1 MAYTVRKLLESEQF
15 PKMKLLC
22 GEKGLDL
29 EVKGIR
35 IIEIEDMERYL
46 TGGEILITSF
56 QVYLSCSDREV
67 EQHFEDLVKSD
78 ISGFI
83 VKKRKEYDP
92 TGRRLSLLE
101 KHCKK
106 YEIPLVEIPG
116 DFDYWGIIRHVMIQV
131 FDKDT
136 ARLKYFKITHDS
148 FNSFILKNN
157 GSSNTASDI
166 IKFLSIMIENP
177 VVLYYGNLN
186 CMVSTNSDNSKL
198 ILSDEIQPYK
208 PNIITKFQYMKQM
221 KGSCV
226 QYVVKFAILSEVEVY
241 ITITEENR
249 ELTELDY
256 MAIEN
261 AIINLQYGFLS
272 EFAQDEV
279 KKKYQRDI
287 VHNILNGLLSSKEMT
302 EAAAQLGMKESDT
315 YRVVDFHTI
324 KKNVQRKYTKEQLQE
339 VGVIVGELMYLLPD
353 ALIYRNMDQIVM
365 IQQVD
370 SNQTELEYQ
379 KEMEEVED
387 VIQRSILYRKKD
399 TDFQIGIGKSVEG
412 YQRLKESYHEA
423 SRAIKYIDI
432 IRLVTGDKNKSV
444 VHYSNLGFFQIFG
457 EIDDVT
463 ELERYI
469 PETLKKSNISVS
481 LIKAN
486 RTKITDSNVYGIS
499 YGYDVYA
506 GGAGNDND
514 GDAKD
519 GRSGGFVGF
528 NDEGL
533 LKNNN
538 MYYCDVVRGTKDL
551 VGPFSGK
558 SELDTVY
565 AFNSQEKVEGE
576 NNNYRIYRKL
586 DQSLDQ
592 IEKNNSILN
601 SSHEKDDASG
611 WDIYTIGHM
620 NPVKTFET
628 LKNAVLVS
636 KGDSV
641 KADLNA
647 YESSAKAVLMSD
659 TKTTLNTGES
669 DTPEPSESQD
679 PCDENIKL
687 TINKVWKDLNN
698 FDHSR
703 PNSITVTISRTWKDK
718 AGNEKTE
725 TVPRYESYKI
735 EGSSDKSKWQKVI
748 KELPAYTTDGDEI
761 YYYTYSITEA
771 KVDGYTTTIDKSQD
785 GFTFTITN
793 RHFPGLPDTGGYGSY
808 LIYLIAVLL
817 FLVYFVMRYKKCKE
831 NKKAEKL

>member
-56 QVYLSCSDREV
+56 QVYLSCNDQEV

-106 YEIPLVEIPG
+106 YEIPLVEISE
-116 DFDYWGIIRHVMIQV
+116 DSYYWGIIRYVIMQV
-131 FDKDT
+131 FDKAT
-136 ARLKYFKITHDS
+136 ARLKYFKITHDN
-148 FNSFILKNN
+148 FNTFILRNN
-157 GSSNTASDI
+157 GSSNTASGI

-226 QYVVKFAILSEVEVY
+226 QYVVKFAILSEVEIY

-249 ELTELDY
+249 GLTELDY

-279 KKKYQRDI
+279 KKKYQRDLI
-287 VHNILNGLLSSKEMT
+287 HNILNGLLSSKEMT
-302 EAAAQLGMKESDT
+302 EAAAQLGMKESHT

-324 KKNVQRKYTKEQLQE
+324 KNNVQSKYTKEQLHE
-339 VGVIVGELMYLLPD
+339 VGVIEGELKHLLPD

-423 SRAIKYIDI
+423 SRAIKYIEI
-432 IRLVTGDKNKSV
+432 IRQVTGDKNKSV

-469 PETLKKSNISVS
+469 PETLKKLYLYDDEHKGE
-481 LIKAN
+481 LITTLQMYLRNNQSIKKTAGAMFVHY
-486 RTKITDSNVYGIS
+486 RTIS
-499 YGYDVYA
+499 YRLE
-506 GGAGNDND
+506 
-514 GDAKD
+514 KI
-519 GRSGGFVGF
+519 
-528 NDEGL
+528 
-533 LKNNN
+533 KQI
-538 MYYCDVVRGTKDL
+538 
-551 VGPFSGK
+551 
-558 SELDTVY
+558 SEIN
-565 AFNSQEKVEGE
+565 F
-576 NNNYRIYRKL
+576 
-586 DQSLDQ
+586 
-592 IEKNNSILN
+592 
-601 SSHEKDDASG
+601 DDANEVLAVSNG
-611 WDIYTIGHM
+611 LIIYKM
-620 NPVKTFET
+620 
-628 LKNAVLVS
+628 LK
-636 KGDSV
+636 
-641 KADLNA
+641 
-647 YESSAKAVLMSD
+647 E
-659 TKTTLNTGES
+659 
-669 DTPEPSESQD
+669 
-679 PCDENIKL
+679 
-687 TINKVWKDLNN
+687 
-698 FDHSR
+698 
-703 PNSITVTISRTWKDK
+703 
-718 AGNEKTE
+718 
-725 TVPRYESYKI
+725 I
-735 EGSSDKSKWQKVI
+735 E
-748 KELPAYTTDGDEI
+748 
-761 YYYTYSITEA
+761 
-771 KVDGYTTTIDKSQD
+771 
-785 GFTFTITN
+785 
-793 RHFPGLPDTGGYGSY
+793 
-808 LIYLIAVLL
+808 
-817 FLVYFVMRYKKCKE
+817 
-831 NKKAEKL
+831 

>member
-46 TGGEILITSF
+46 TGGEILMTSF

-106 YEIPLVEIPG
+106 YEIPLLEISE
-116 DFDYWGIIRHVMIQV
+116 DSYYWGIIRYVMIQV

-148 FNSFILKNN
+148 FNTFILKNN

-177 VVLYYGNLN
+177 VVLYYGDLN

-226 QYVVKFAILSEVEVY
+226 QYVVKFAILSEVEIY

-287 VHNILNGLLSSKEMT
+287 IHNILNGLLSSKEMT

-324 KKNVQRKYTKEQLQE
+324 KKNVQSKYTKEQLHE

-469 PETLKKSNISVS
+469 PETLKKLYLYDDEHKGE
-481 LIKAN
+481 LITTLQMYLRNNQSIKKTADAMFVHY
-486 RTKITDSNVYGIS
+486 RTIS
-499 YGYDVYA
+499 YRLE
-506 GGAGNDND
+506 
-514 GDAKD
+514 KIKQI
-519 GRSGGFVGF
+519 SG
-528 NDEGL
+528 
-533 LKNNN
+533 
-538 MYYCDVVRGTKDL
+538 
-551 VGPFSGK
+551 
-558 SELDTVY
+558 
-565 AFNSQEKVEGE
+565 
-576 NNNYRIYRKL
+576 I
-586 DQSLDQ
+586 
-592 IEKNNSILN
+592 
-601 SSHEKDDASG
+601 
-611 WDIYTIGHM
+611 
-620 NPVKTFET
+620 
-628 LKNAVLVS
+628 
-636 KGDSV
+636 
-641 KADLNA
+641 
-647 YESSAKAVLMSD
+647 
-659 TKTTLNTGES
+659 
-669 DTPEPSESQD
+669 
-679 PCDENIKL
+679 
-687 TINKVWKDLNN
+687 N
-698 FDHSR
+698 FD
-703 PNSITVTISRTWKDK
+703 N
-718 AGNEKTE
+718 ANE
-725 TVPRYESYKI
+725 VLAVSNGLIIYKMLKEI
-735 EGSSDKSKWQKVI
+735 E
-748 KELPAYTTDGDEI
+748 
-761 YYYTYSITEA
+761 
-771 KVDGYTTTIDKSQD
+771 
-785 GFTFTITN
+785 
-793 RHFPGLPDTGGYGSY
+793 
-808 LIYLIAVLL
+808 
-817 FLVYFVMRYKKCKE
+817 
-831 NKKAEKL
+831 

>member
-106 YEIPLVEIPG
+106 YEIPLVEISE
-116 DFDYWGIIRHVMIQV
+116 DSYYWGIIRYVIMQV

-136 ARLKYFKITHDS
+136 ARLKYFKITHDN
-148 FNSFILKNN
+148 FNTFILNNN
-157 GSSNTASDI
+157 GSCNTASDI
-166 IKFLSIMIENP
+166 IKFLSVMIENP

-226 QYVVKFAILSEVEVY
+226 QYVVKFAILNEMEIY

-272 EFAQDEV
+272 ESAQDEV

-287 VHNILNGLLSSKEMT
+287 IHNILNGLLSSKEMT

-324 KKNVQRKYTKEQLQE
+324 TKNVQRKYTKEQLHE
-339 VGVIVGELMYLLPD
+339 VGVIEGELMHLLPD

-379 KEMEEVED
+379 KEMEEIEE

-412 YQRLKESYHEA
+412 YQRLKESYYEA
-423 SRAIKYIDI
+423 SQAIKYIEI

-457 EIDDVT
+457 KVDDMT
-463 ELERYI
+463 ELERCI
-469 PETLKKSNISVS
+469 PETLKKLYLYEDEHKGE
-481 LIKAN
+481 LITTLQMYLRNNQSIKKTAGAMFVHY
-486 RTKITDSNVYGIS
+486 RTIS
-499 YGYDVYA
+499 YRLE
-506 GGAGNDND
+506 
-514 GDAKD
+514 KIKQI
-519 GRSGGFVGF
+519 SGINF
-528 NDEGL
+528 
-533 LKNNN
+533 
-538 MYYCDVVRGTKDL
+538 
-551 VGPFSGK
+551 
-558 SELDTVY
+558 
-565 AFNSQEKVEGE
+565 
-576 NNNYRIYRKL
+576 
-586 DQSLDQ
+586 
-592 IEKNNSILN
+592 
-601 SSHEKDDASG
+601 DDANEVLAVSNG
-611 WDIYTIGHM
+611 LIIYKM
-620 NPVKTFET
+620 
-628 LKNAVLVS
+628 LK
-636 KGDSV
+636 
-641 KADLNA
+641 
-647 YESSAKAVLMSD
+647 E
-659 TKTTLNTGES
+659 
-669 DTPEPSESQD
+669 
-679 PCDENIKL
+679 
-687 TINKVWKDLNN
+687 
-698 FDHSR
+698 
-703 PNSITVTISRTWKDK
+703 
-718 AGNEKTE
+718 
-725 TVPRYESYKI
+725 I
-735 EGSSDKSKWQKVI
+735 E
-748 KELPAYTTDGDEI
+748 
-761 YYYTYSITEA
+761 
-771 KVDGYTTTIDKSQD
+771 
-785 GFTFTITN
+785 
-793 RHFPGLPDTGGYGSY
+793 
-808 LIYLIAVLL
+808 
-817 FLVYFVMRYKKCKE
+817 
-831 NKKAEKL
+831 

>member
-56 QVYLSCSDREV
+56 QVYLSCNDQEV
-67 EQHFEDLVKSD
+67 EQHFEDLVKSE

-106 YEIPLVEIPG
+106 YEIPLVEISE
-116 DFDYWGIIRHVMIQV
+116 DSYYWGIIRYVIMQV
-131 FDKDT
+131 FDKIT
-136 ARLKYFKITHDS
+136 ARLKYFKITHDN
-148 FNSFILKNN
+148 FNTFILRNN
-157 GSSNTASDI
+157 GSSDTASDI

-226 QYVVKFAILSEVEVY
+226 QYVVKFAILNEVEIY

-279 KKKYQRDI
+279 KKKYQRDLI
-287 VHNILNGLLSSKEMT
+287 HNILNGLLSSKEMT

-324 KKNVQRKYTKEQLQE
+324 KNNVQSKYTKEQLHE
-339 VGVIVGELMYLLPD
+339 VGVIEGELKHLLPD

-423 SRAIKYIDI
+423 SRAIKYIEI
-432 IRLVTGDKNKSV
+432 IRQVTGDKNKSV

-469 PETLKKSNISVS
+469 PETLKKLYLYDDEHKGE
-481 LIKAN
+481 LITTLQMYLRNNQSIKKTAGAMFVHY
-486 RTKITDSNVYGIS
+486 RTIS
-499 YGYDVYA
+499 YRLE
-506 GGAGNDND
+506 
-514 GDAKD
+514 KIKQI
-519 GRSGGFVGF
+519 SG
-528 NDEGL
+528 
-533 LKNNN
+533 
-538 MYYCDVVRGTKDL
+538 
-551 VGPFSGK
+551 
-558 SELDTVY
+558 
-565 AFNSQEKVEGE
+565 
-576 NNNYRIYRKL
+576 I
-586 DQSLDQ
+586 
-592 IEKNNSILN
+592 
-601 SSHEKDDASG
+601 
-611 WDIYTIGHM
+611 
-620 NPVKTFET
+620 
-628 LKNAVLVS
+628 
-636 KGDSV
+636 
-641 KADLNA
+641 
-647 YESSAKAVLMSD
+647 
-659 TKTTLNTGES
+659 
-669 DTPEPSESQD
+669 
-679 PCDENIKL
+679 
-687 TINKVWKDLNN
+687 N
-698 FDHSR
+698 FD
-703 PNSITVTISRTWKDK
+703 N
-718 AGNEKTE
+718 ANE
-725 TVPRYESYKI
+725 VLAVSNGLIIYKMLKEI
-735 EGSSDKSKWQKVI
+735 E
-748 KELPAYTTDGDEI
+748 
-761 YYYTYSITEA
+761 
-771 KVDGYTTTIDKSQD
+771 
-785 GFTFTITN
+785 
-793 RHFPGLPDTGGYGSY
+793 
-808 LIYLIAVLL
+808 
-817 FLVYFVMRYKKCKE
+817 
-831 NKKAEKL
+831 

>member
-35 IIEIEDMERYL
+35 IIEIEDIERYL

-56 QVYLSCSDREV
+56 QVYLSCNDREV

-116 DFDYWGIIRHVMIQV
+116 DLYYWGIIRHVMMQV

-136 ARLKYFKITHDS
+136 ARLKYFKITHDN
-148 FNSFILKNN
+148 FNTFILNNN
-157 GSSNTASDI
+157 GSCNTASNI
-166 IKFLSIMIENP
+166 IKFLSVMIENP

-198 ILSDEIQPYK
+198 ILSNEIQPYK

-226 QYVVKFAILSEVEVY
+226 QYVVKFAILNEMEIY

-324 KKNVQRKYTKEQLQE
+324 KKNVQRKYTKEQLHE

-370 SNQTELEYQ
+370 SDQTELEYQ
-379 KEMEEVED
+379 KEMEEIEE
-387 VIQRSILYRKKD
+387 VIQQSILYRKKD

-423 SRAIKYIDI
+423 SQAIKYIEI
-432 IRLVTGDKNKSV
+432 IRQVTGDKSKSV

-457 EIDDVT
+457 KVDDMT
-463 ELERYI
+463 ELERCI
-469 PETLKKSNISVS
+469 PETLKKLYLYDDEHNGE
-481 LIKAN
+481 LITTLQMYLRNNQSIKKTAGAMFVHY
-486 RTKITDSNVYGIS
+486 RTIS
-499 YGYDVYA
+499 YRLE
-506 GGAGNDND
+506 
-514 GDAKD
+514 KIKQI
-519 GRSGGFVGF
+519 SGINF
-528 NDEGL
+528 
-533 LKNNN
+533 
-538 MYYCDVVRGTKDL
+538 
-551 VGPFSGK
+551 
-558 SELDTVY
+558 
-565 AFNSQEKVEGE
+565 
-576 NNNYRIYRKL
+576 
-586 DQSLDQ
+586 
-592 IEKNNSILN
+592 
-601 SSHEKDDASG
+601 DDANEVLAVSNG
-611 WDIYTIGHM
+611 LIIYKM
-620 NPVKTFET
+620 
-628 LKNAVLVS
+628 LK
-636 KGDSV
+636 
-641 KADLNA
+641 
-647 YESSAKAVLMSD
+647 E
-659 TKTTLNTGES
+659 
-669 DTPEPSESQD
+669 
-679 PCDENIKL
+679 
-687 TINKVWKDLNN
+687 
-698 FDHSR
+698 
-703 PNSITVTISRTWKDK
+703 
-718 AGNEKTE
+718 
-725 TVPRYESYKI
+725 I
-735 EGSSDKSKWQKVI
+735 E
-748 KELPAYTTDGDEI
+748 
-761 YYYTYSITEA
+761 
-771 KVDGYTTTIDKSQD
+771 
-785 GFTFTITN
+785 
-793 RHFPGLPDTGGYGSY
+793 
-808 LIYLIAVLL
+808 
-817 FLVYFVMRYKKCKE
+817 
-831 NKKAEKL
+831 

>member
-106 YEIPLVEIPG
+106 YEIPLVEISE
-116 DFDYWGIIRHVMIQV
+116 DSYYWGIIRYVMIQV

-148 FNSFILKNN
+148 FNTFILKNN

-177 VVLYYGNLN
+177 VVLYYGDLN

-226 QYVVKFAILSEVEVY
+226 QYVVKFAILSEVEIY

-272 EFAQDEV
+272 EFAQNEV
-279 KKKYQRDI
+279 KKTYQRDLI
-287 VHNILNGLLSSKEMT
+287 HNILNGLLSSKEMT

-324 KKNVQRKYTKEQLQE
+324 TKNVQRKYTKEQLHE
-339 VGVIVGELMYLLPD
+339 VGVIEGELMHLLPD

-370 SNQTELEYQ
+370 SDQTELEYQ
-379 KEMEEVED
+379 KEMEEIEE

-412 YQRLKESYHEA
+412 YQRLKESYQEA

-444 VHYSNLGFFQIFG
+444 VHYSSLGFFQIFG

-469 PETLKKSNISVS
+469 PETLKKLYLYDDEHKGE
-481 LIKAN
+481 LITILQMYLRNNQSIKKTADAMFVHY
-486 RTKITDSNVYGIS
+486 RTIS
-499 YGYDVYA
+499 YRLE
-506 GGAGNDND
+506 
-514 GDAKD
+514 KIKQI
-519 GRSGGFVGF
+519 SG
-528 NDEGL
+528 
-533 LKNNN
+533 
-538 MYYCDVVRGTKDL
+538 
-551 VGPFSGK
+551 
-558 SELDTVY
+558 
-565 AFNSQEKVEGE
+565 
-576 NNNYRIYRKL
+576 I
-586 DQSLDQ
+586 
-592 IEKNNSILN
+592 
-601 SSHEKDDASG
+601 
-611 WDIYTIGHM
+611 
-620 NPVKTFET
+620 
-628 LKNAVLVS
+628 
-636 KGDSV
+636 
-641 KADLNA
+641 
-647 YESSAKAVLMSD
+647 
-659 TKTTLNTGES
+659 
-669 DTPEPSESQD
+669 
-679 PCDENIKL
+679 
-687 TINKVWKDLNN
+687 N
-698 FDHSR
+698 FD
-703 PNSITVTISRTWKDK
+703 N
-718 AGNEKTE
+718 ANE
-725 TVPRYESYKI
+725 VLAVSNGLIIYKMLKEI
-735 EGSSDKSKWQKVI
+735 E
-748 KELPAYTTDGDEI
+748 
-761 YYYTYSITEA
+761 
-771 KVDGYTTTIDKSQD
+771 
-785 GFTFTITN
+785 
-793 RHFPGLPDTGGYGSY
+793 
-808 LIYLIAVLL
+808 
-817 FLVYFVMRYKKCKE
+817 
-831 NKKAEKL
+831 

>member
-56 QVYLSCSDREV
+56 QVYLSCNDREV

-106 YEIPLVEIPG
+106 YEIPLVEISE
-116 DFDYWGIIRHVMIQV
+116 DSYYWGIIRYVIMQV
-131 FDKDT
+131 FDKAT
-136 ARLKYFKITHDS
+136 ARLKYFKITHDN
-148 FNSFILKNN
+148 FNTFILNNN
-157 GSSNTASDI
+157 GSCNTASNI
-166 IKFLSIMIENP
+166 IKFLSVMIENP

-226 QYVVKFAILSEVEVY
+226 QYVVKFAILSEVEIY

-249 ELTELDY
+249 GLTELDY

-287 VHNILNGLLSSKEMT
+287 IHNILNGLLSSKEMT

-324 KKNVQRKYTKEQLQE
+324 TKNVQRKYTKEQLHE
-339 VGVIVGELMYLLPD
+339 VGVIEGELMHLLPD

-379 KEMEEVED
+379 KEMEEIEE

-412 YQRLKESYHEA
+412 YQRLKESYYEA
-423 SRAIKYIDI
+423 SQAIKYIEI

-457 EIDDVT
+457 KVDDMT
-463 ELERYI
+463 ELERCI
-469 PETLKKSNISVS
+469 PETLKKLYLYEDEHKGE
-481 LIKAN
+481 LITTLQMYLRNNQSIKKTAGAMFVHY
-486 RTKITDSNVYGIS
+486 RTIS
-499 YGYDVYA
+499 YRLE
-506 GGAGNDND
+506 
-514 GDAKD
+514 KIKQI
-519 GRSGGFVGF
+519 SG
-528 NDEGL
+528 
-533 LKNNN
+533 
-538 MYYCDVVRGTKDL
+538 
-551 VGPFSGK
+551 
-558 SELDTVY
+558 
-565 AFNSQEKVEGE
+565 
-576 NNNYRIYRKL
+576 I
-586 DQSLDQ
+586 
-592 IEKNNSILN
+592 
-601 SSHEKDDASG
+601 
-611 WDIYTIGHM
+611 
-620 NPVKTFET
+620 
-628 LKNAVLVS
+628 
-636 KGDSV
+636 
-641 KADLNA
+641 
-647 YESSAKAVLMSD
+647 
-659 TKTTLNTGES
+659 
-669 DTPEPSESQD
+669 
-679 PCDENIKL
+679 
-687 TINKVWKDLNN
+687 N
-698 FDHSR
+698 FD
-703 PNSITVTISRTWKDK
+703 N
-718 AGNEKTE
+718 ANE
-725 TVPRYESYKI
+725 VLAVSNGLIIYKMLKEI
-735 EGSSDKSKWQKVI
+735 E
-748 KELPAYTTDGDEI
+748 
-761 YYYTYSITEA
+761 
-771 KVDGYTTTIDKSQD
+771 
-785 GFTFTITN
+785 
-793 RHFPGLPDTGGYGSY
+793 
-808 LIYLIAVLL
+808 
-817 FLVYFVMRYKKCKE
+817 
-831 NKKAEKL
+831 

>member
-1 MAYTVRKLLESEQF
+1 MGYTVRKLLESEQF

-106 YEIPLVEIPG
+106 YEIPLVEISE
-116 DFDYWGIIRHVMIQV
+116 DSYYWGIIRYVIMQV

-136 ARLKYFKITHDS
+136 ARLKYFKITHDN
-148 FNSFILKNN
+148 FNTFILNNN
-157 GSSNTASDI
+157 GSCNTASDI
-166 IKFLSIMIENP
+166 IKFLSVMIENP

-226 QYVVKFAILSEVEVY
+226 QYVVKFAILNEMEIY

-287 VHNILNGLLSSKEMT
+287 IHNILNGLLSSKEMT

-324 KKNVQRKYTKEQLQE
+324 KKNVQRKYTKEQLHE

-379 KEMEEVED
+379 KEMEEIEE

-469 PETLKKSNISVS
+469 PETLKKLYLYDDEHKGE
-481 LIKAN
+481 LITTLQMYLRNKQSIRKTADEMFVHY
-486 RTKITDSNVYGIS
+486 RTIS
-499 YGYDVYA
+499 YRLE
-506 GGAGNDND
+506 
-514 GDAKD
+514 KIKQI
-519 GRSGGFVGF
+519 SG
-528 NDEGL
+528 
-533 LKNNN
+533 
-538 MYYCDVVRGTKDL
+538 
-551 VGPFSGK
+551 
-558 SELDTVY
+558 
-565 AFNSQEKVEGE
+565 
-576 NNNYRIYRKL
+576 I
-586 DQSLDQ
+586 
-592 IEKNNSILN
+592 
-601 SSHEKDDASG
+601 
-611 WDIYTIGHM
+611 
-620 NPVKTFET
+620 
-628 LKNAVLVS
+628 
-636 KGDSV
+636 
-641 KADLNA
+641 
-647 YESSAKAVLMSD
+647 
-659 TKTTLNTGES
+659 
-669 DTPEPSESQD
+669 
-679 PCDENIKL
+679 
-687 TINKVWKDLNN
+687 N
-698 FDHSR
+698 FD
-703 PNSITVTISRTWKDK
+703 N
-718 AGNEKTE
+718 ANE
-725 TVPRYESYKI
+725 VLAVSNGLIIYKMLKEI
-735 EGSSDKSKWQKVI
+735 E
-748 KELPAYTTDGDEI
+748 
-761 YYYTYSITEA
+761 
-771 KVDGYTTTIDKSQD
+771 
-785 GFTFTITN
+785 
-793 RHFPGLPDTGGYGSY
+793 
-808 LIYLIAVLL
+808 
-817 FLVYFVMRYKKCKE
+817 
-831 NKKAEKL
+831 

>member
-56 QVYLSCSDREV
+56 QVYLSCNDREV

-106 YEIPLVEIPG
+106 YEIPLVEISE
-116 DFDYWGIIRHVMIQV
+116 DFYYWGIIRHVMMQV

-136 ARLKYFKITHDS
+136 ARLKYFKITHDN
-148 FNSFILKNN
+148 FNTFILRNN

-186 CMVSTNSDNSKL
+186 YIVSTNSDNSKL

-226 QYVVKFAILSEVEVY
+226 QYVVKFAILSEVEIY

-279 KKKYQRDI
+279 KKKYQRDLI
-287 VHNILNGLLSSKEMT
+287 HNILNGLLSSKEMT

-324 KKNVQRKYTKEQLQE
+324 KNNVQSKYTKEQLHE
-339 VGVIVGELMYLLPD
+339 VGVIEGELKHLLPD

-412 YQRLKESYHEA
+412 YQRLKESYYEA
-423 SRAIKYIDI
+423 SQAIKYIEI
-432 IRLVTGDKNKSV
+432 IRHVTGDKNKSV

-469 PETLKKSNISVS
+469 PETLKKLYLYDDEHKGE
-481 LIKAN
+481 LITTLQMYLRNNQSIKKTAGAMFAHY
-486 RTKITDSNVYGIS
+486 RTIS
-499 YGYDVYA
+499 YRLE
-506 GGAGNDND
+506 
-514 GDAKD
+514 KI
-519 GRSGGFVGF
+519 
-528 NDEGL
+528 
-533 LKNNN
+533 KQI
-538 MYYCDVVRGTKDL
+538 
-551 VGPFSGK
+551 
-558 SELDTVY
+558 SEIN
-565 AFNSQEKVEGE
+565 F
-576 NNNYRIYRKL
+576 
-586 DQSLDQ
+586 
-592 IEKNNSILN
+592 
-601 SSHEKDDASG
+601 DDANEVLAVSNG
-611 WDIYTIGHM
+611 LIIYKM
-620 NPVKTFET
+620 
-628 LKNAVLVS
+628 LK
-636 KGDSV
+636 
-641 KADLNA
+641 
-647 YESSAKAVLMSD
+647 E
-659 TKTTLNTGES
+659 
-669 DTPEPSESQD
+669 
-679 PCDENIKL
+679 
-687 TINKVWKDLNN
+687 
-698 FDHSR
+698 
-703 PNSITVTISRTWKDK
+703 
-718 AGNEKTE
+718 
-725 TVPRYESYKI
+725 I
-735 EGSSDKSKWQKVI
+735 E
-748 KELPAYTTDGDEI
+748 
-761 YYYTYSITEA
+761 
-771 KVDGYTTTIDKSQD
+771 
-785 GFTFTITN
+785 
-793 RHFPGLPDTGGYGSY
+793 
-808 LIYLIAVLL
+808 
-817 FLVYFVMRYKKCKE
+817 
-831 NKKAEKL
+831 

>member
-56 QVYLSCSDREV
+56 QVYLSCNDREV

-106 YEIPLVEIPG
+106 YEIPLVEISE
-116 DFDYWGIIRHVMIQV
+116 DLYYWGIIRYVIMQV
-131 FDKDT
+131 FDKAT
-136 ARLKYFKITHDS
+136 ARLKYFKITHDN
-148 FNSFILKNN
+148 FNAFILNNN
-157 GSSNTASDI
+157 GSCNTASNI
-166 IKFLSIMIENP
+166 IKFLSVMIENP

-226 QYVVKFAILSEVEVY
+226 QYVVKFAILNEMEIY

-302 EAAAQLGMKESDT
+302 EAASQLGMKESDT

-469 PETLKKSNISVS
+469 PETLKKLYLYDDEHKGE
-481 LIKAN
+481 LITTLQMYLRNKQSIRKTADAMFVHY
-486 RTKITDSNVYGIS
+486 RTIS
-499 YGYDVYA
+499 YRLE
-506 GGAGNDND
+506 
-514 GDAKD
+514 KIKQI
-519 GRSGGFVGF
+519 SG
-528 NDEGL
+528 
-533 LKNNN
+533 
-538 MYYCDVVRGTKDL
+538 
-551 VGPFSGK
+551 
-558 SELDTVY
+558 
-565 AFNSQEKVEGE
+565 
-576 NNNYRIYRKL
+576 I
-586 DQSLDQ
+586 
-592 IEKNNSILN
+592 
-601 SSHEKDDASG
+601 
-611 WDIYTIGHM
+611 
-620 NPVKTFET
+620 
-628 LKNAVLVS
+628 
-636 KGDSV
+636 
-641 KADLNA
+641 
-647 YESSAKAVLMSD
+647 
-659 TKTTLNTGES
+659 
-669 DTPEPSESQD
+669 
-679 PCDENIKL
+679 
-687 TINKVWKDLNN
+687 N
-698 FDHSR
+698 FD
-703 PNSITVTISRTWKDK
+703 N
-718 AGNEKTE
+718 ANE
-725 TVPRYESYKI
+725 VLAVSNGLIIYKMLKEI
-735 EGSSDKSKWQKVI
+735 E
-748 KELPAYTTDGDEI
+748 
-761 YYYTYSITEA
+761 
-771 KVDGYTTTIDKSQD
+771 
-785 GFTFTITN
+785 
-793 RHFPGLPDTGGYGSY
+793 
-808 LIYLIAVLL
+808 
-817 FLVYFVMRYKKCKE
+817 
-831 NKKAEKL
+831 

>member
-56 QVYLSCSDREV
+56 QVYLSCNDREV

-106 YEIPLVEIPG
+106 YEIPLVEISE
-116 DFDYWGIIRHVMIQV
+116 DSYYWGIIRYVIMQV
-131 FDKDT
+131 FDKAT
-136 ARLKYFKITHDS
+136 ARLKYFKITHDN
-148 FNSFILKNN
+148 FNTFILNNN
-157 GSSNTASDI
+157 GSCNTASNI
-166 IKFLSIMIENP
+166 IKFLSVMIENP

-226 QYVVKFAILSEVEVY
+226 QYVVKFAILSEVEIY

-249 ELTELDY
+249 GLTELDY

-279 KKKYQRDI
+279 KKKYQRDLI
-287 VHNILNGLLSSKEMT
+287 HNILNGLLSSKEMT

-324 KKNVQRKYTKEQLQE
+324 TKNVQRKYTKEQLHE
-339 VGVIVGELMYLLPD
+339 VGVIEGELKHLLPD

-379 KEMEEVED
+379 KEMEEIEE

-412 YQRLKESYHEA
+412 YQRLKESYYEA
-423 SRAIKYIDI
+423 SQAIKYIEI

-457 EIDDVT
+457 KVDDMT
-463 ELERYI
+463 ELERCI
-469 PETLKKSNISVS
+469 PETLKKLYLYDDEHKGE
-481 LIKAN
+481 LITTLQMYLRNNQSIKKTAGAMFVHY
-486 RTKITDSNVYGIS
+486 RTIS
-499 YGYDVYA
+499 YRLE
-506 GGAGNDND
+506 
-514 GDAKD
+514 KIKQI
-519 GRSGGFVGF
+519 SG
-528 NDEGL
+528 
-533 LKNNN
+533 
-538 MYYCDVVRGTKDL
+538 
-551 VGPFSGK
+551 
-558 SELDTVY
+558 
-565 AFNSQEKVEGE
+565 
-576 NNNYRIYRKL
+576 I
-586 DQSLDQ
+586 
-592 IEKNNSILN
+592 
-601 SSHEKDDASG
+601 
-611 WDIYTIGHM
+611 
-620 NPVKTFET
+620 
-628 LKNAVLVS
+628 
-636 KGDSV
+636 
-641 KADLNA
+641 
-647 YESSAKAVLMSD
+647 
-659 TKTTLNTGES
+659 
-669 DTPEPSESQD
+669 
-679 PCDENIKL
+679 
-687 TINKVWKDLNN
+687 N
-698 FDHSR
+698 FD
-703 PNSITVTISRTWKDK
+703 N
-718 AGNEKTE
+718 ANE
-725 TVPRYESYKI
+725 VLAVSNGLIIYKMLKEI
-735 EGSSDKSKWQKVI
+735 E
-748 KELPAYTTDGDEI
+748 
-761 YYYTYSITEA
+761 
-771 KVDGYTTTIDKSQD
+771 
-785 GFTFTITN
+785 
-793 RHFPGLPDTGGYGSY
+793 
-808 LIYLIAVLL
+808 
-817 FLVYFVMRYKKCKE
+817 
-831 NKKAEKL
+831 

>member
-116 DFDYWGIIRHVMIQV
+116 DFYYWGIIRYVMIQV

-148 FNSFILKNN
+148 FNTFILKNN

-226 QYVVKFAILSEVEVY
+226 QYVVKFAILSEVDIY

-272 EFAQDEV
+272 EFAQNEV
-279 KKKYQRDI
+279 KKTYQRDI
-287 VHNILNGLLSSKEMT
+287 IHNILNGLLSSKEMT

-324 KKNVQRKYTKEQLQE
+324 TKNVQRKYTKEQLHE
-339 VGVIVGELMYLLPD
+339 VGVIEGELMHLLPD

-370 SNQTELEYQ
+370 SDQTELEYQ
-379 KEMEEVED
+379 KEMEEIEE

-412 YQRLKESYHEA
+412 YQRLKESYYEA
-423 SRAIKYIDI
+423 SQAIKYIEI
-432 IRLVTGDKNKSV
+432 IRQVTGDKNKSV
-444 VHYSNLGFFQIFG
+444 VHYSNLGFFQIFSKV
-457 EIDDVT
+457 DDMT
-463 ELERYI
+463 ELERCI
-469 PETLKKSNISVS
+469 PETLKKLYLYDDEHKGE
-481 LIKAN
+481 LITTLQMYLRNNQSIKKTAGAMFVHY
-486 RTKITDSNVYGIS
+486 RTIS
-499 YGYDVYA
+499 YRLE
-506 GGAGNDND
+506 
-514 GDAKD
+514 KIKQI
-519 GRSGGFVGF
+519 SG
-528 NDEGL
+528 
-533 LKNNN
+533 
-538 MYYCDVVRGTKDL
+538 
-551 VGPFSGK
+551 
-558 SELDTVY
+558 
-565 AFNSQEKVEGE
+565 
-576 NNNYRIYRKL
+576 I
-586 DQSLDQ
+586 
-592 IEKNNSILN
+592 
-601 SSHEKDDASG
+601 
-611 WDIYTIGHM
+611 
-620 NPVKTFET
+620 
-628 LKNAVLVS
+628 
-636 KGDSV
+636 
-641 KADLNA
+641 
-647 YESSAKAVLMSD
+647 
-659 TKTTLNTGES
+659 
-669 DTPEPSESQD
+669 
-679 PCDENIKL
+679 
-687 TINKVWKDLNN
+687 N
-698 FDHSR
+698 FD
-703 PNSITVTISRTWKDK
+703 N
-718 AGNEKTE
+718 ANE
-725 TVPRYESYKI
+725 VLAVSNGLIIYKMLKEI
-735 EGSSDKSKWQKVI
+735 E
-748 KELPAYTTDGDEI
+748 
-761 YYYTYSITEA
+761 
-771 KVDGYTTTIDKSQD
+771 
-785 GFTFTITN
+785 
-793 RHFPGLPDTGGYGSY
+793 
-808 LIYLIAVLL
+808 
-817 FLVYFVMRYKKCKE
+817 
-831 NKKAEKL
+831 

>member
-106 YEIPLVEIPG
+106 YEIPLVEISE
-116 DFDYWGIIRHVMIQV
+116 DSYYWGIIRYVMIQV

-148 FNSFILKNN
+148 FNTFILKNN

-166 IKFLSIMIENP
+166 IRFLSIMIENP

-226 QYVVKFAILSEVEVY
+226 QYVVKFAILSEVEIY

-279 KKKYQRDI
+279 KKKYQRDLI
-287 VHNILNGLLSSKEMT
+287 HNILNGLLSSKEMT

-324 KKNVQRKYTKEQLQE
+324 KNNVQSKYTKEQLHE
-339 VGVIVGELMYLLPD
+339 VDVIEGELKHLLPD

-412 YQRLKESYHEA
+412 YQRLKESYQEA

-469 PETLKKSNISVS
+469 PETLKKLYLYDDEHKGE
-481 LIKAN
+481 LITTLQMYLRNNQSIKKTASAMFVHY
-486 RTKITDSNVYGIS
+486 RTIS
-499 YGYDVYA
+499 YRLE
-506 GGAGNDND
+506 
-514 GDAKD
+514 KIKQI
-519 GRSGGFVGF
+519 SG
-528 NDEGL
+528 
-533 LKNNN
+533 
-538 MYYCDVVRGTKDL
+538 
-551 VGPFSGK
+551 
-558 SELDTVY
+558 
-565 AFNSQEKVEGE
+565 
-576 NNNYRIYRKL
+576 I
-586 DQSLDQ
+586 
-592 IEKNNSILN
+592 
-601 SSHEKDDASG
+601 
-611 WDIYTIGHM
+611 
-620 NPVKTFET
+620 
-628 LKNAVLVS
+628 
-636 KGDSV
+636 
-641 KADLNA
+641 
-647 YESSAKAVLMSD
+647 
-659 TKTTLNTGES
+659 
-669 DTPEPSESQD
+669 
-679 PCDENIKL
+679 
-687 TINKVWKDLNN
+687 N
-698 FDHSR
+698 FD
-703 PNSITVTISRTWKDK
+703 N
-718 AGNEKTE
+718 ANE
-725 TVPRYESYKI
+725 VLAVSNGLIIYKMLKEI
-735 EGSSDKSKWQKVI
+735 E
-748 KELPAYTTDGDEI
+748 
-761 YYYTYSITEA
+761 
-771 KVDGYTTTIDKSQD
+771 
-785 GFTFTITN
+785 
-793 RHFPGLPDTGGYGSY
+793 
-808 LIYLIAVLL
+808 
-817 FLVYFVMRYKKCKE
+817 
-831 NKKAEKL
+831 

>member
-56 QVYLSCSDREV
+56 QVYLSCNDREV

-106 YEIPLVEIPG
+106 YEIPLVEISE
-116 DFDYWGIIRHVMIQV
+116 DLHYWGIIRYVIMQV
-131 FDKDT
+131 FDKAT
-136 ARLKYFKITHDS
+136 ARLKYFKITHDN
-148 FNSFILKNN
+148 FNAFILNNN
-157 GSSNTASDI
+157 GSCNTASNI
-166 IKFLSIMIENP
+166 IKFLSVMIENP

-226 QYVVKFAILSEVEVY
+226 QYVVKFAILSEVEIY

-324 KKNVQRKYTKEQLQE
+324 KKNVQRKYTKEQLHE

-412 YQRLKESYHEA
+412 YQRLKESYYEA
-423 SRAIKYIDI
+423 SQAIKYIEI
-432 IRLVTGDKNKSV
+432 IRQVTGDKNKSV
-444 VHYSNLGFFQIFG
+444 VQYSNLGFFQIFG
-457 EIDDVT
+457 KVDDMT
-463 ELERYI
+463 ELERCI
-469 PETLKKSNISVS
+469 PETLKKLYLYDDEHKGE
-481 LIKAN
+481 LITTLQMYLRNNQSIKKTADAMFVHY
-486 RTKITDSNVYGIS
+486 RTIS
-499 YGYDVYA
+499 YRLE
-506 GGAGNDND
+506 
-514 GDAKD
+514 KIKQI
-519 GRSGGFVGF
+519 SG
-528 NDEGL
+528 
-533 LKNNN
+533 
-538 MYYCDVVRGTKDL
+538 
-551 VGPFSGK
+551 
-558 SELDTVY
+558 
-565 AFNSQEKVEGE
+565 
-576 NNNYRIYRKL
+576 I
-586 DQSLDQ
+586 
-592 IEKNNSILN
+592 
-601 SSHEKDDASG
+601 
-611 WDIYTIGHM
+611 
-620 NPVKTFET
+620 
-628 LKNAVLVS
+628 
-636 KGDSV
+636 
-641 KADLNA
+641 
-647 YESSAKAVLMSD
+647 
-659 TKTTLNTGES
+659 
-669 DTPEPSESQD
+669 
-679 PCDENIKL
+679 
-687 TINKVWKDLNN
+687 N
-698 FDHSR
+698 FD
-703 PNSITVTISRTWKDK
+703 N
-718 AGNEKTE
+718 ANE
-725 TVPRYESYKI
+725 VLAVSNGLIIYKMLKEI
-735 EGSSDKSKWQKVI
+735 E
-748 KELPAYTTDGDEI
+748 
-761 YYYTYSITEA
+761 
-771 KVDGYTTTIDKSQD
+771 
-785 GFTFTITN
+785 
-793 RHFPGLPDTGGYGSY
+793 
-808 LIYLIAVLL
+808 
-817 FLVYFVMRYKKCKE
+817 
-831 NKKAEKL
+831 

>member
-106 YEIPLVEIPG
+106 YEIPLVEISE
-116 DFDYWGIIRHVMIQV
+116 DSYYWGIIRYVMIQV

-186 CMVSTNSDNSKL
+186 CMASTNSDNSEL

-226 QYVVKFAILSEVEVY
+226 QYVVKFAILSEVEIY

-287 VHNILNGLLSSKEMT
+287 IHNILNGLLSSKEMT

-324 KKNVQRKYTKEQLQE
+324 KKNVQRKYTKEQLHE
-339 VGVIVGELMYLLPD
+339 VGVIEGELMHLLPD

-469 PETLKKSNISVS
+469 PETLKKLYLYDDEHKGE
-481 LIKAN
+481 LITTLQMYLRNNQSIKKTADAMFVHY
-486 RTKITDSNVYGIS
+486 RTIS
-499 YGYDVYA
+499 YRLE
-506 GGAGNDND
+506 
-514 GDAKD
+514 KIKQI
-519 GRSGGFVGF
+519 SG
-528 NDEGL
+528 
-533 LKNNN
+533 
-538 MYYCDVVRGTKDL
+538 
-551 VGPFSGK
+551 
-558 SELDTVY
+558 
-565 AFNSQEKVEGE
+565 
-576 NNNYRIYRKL
+576 I
-586 DQSLDQ
+586 
-592 IEKNNSILN
+592 
-601 SSHEKDDASG
+601 
-611 WDIYTIGHM
+611 
-620 NPVKTFET
+620 
-628 LKNAVLVS
+628 
-636 KGDSV
+636 
-641 KADLNA
+641 
-647 YESSAKAVLMSD
+647 
-659 TKTTLNTGES
+659 
-669 DTPEPSESQD
+669 
-679 PCDENIKL
+679 
-687 TINKVWKDLNN
+687 N
-698 FDHSR
+698 FD
-703 PNSITVTISRTWKDK
+703 N
-718 AGNEKTE
+718 ANE
-725 TVPRYESYKI
+725 VLAVSNGLIIYKMLKEI
-735 EGSSDKSKWQKVI
+735 E
-748 KELPAYTTDGDEI
+748 
-761 YYYTYSITEA
+761 
-771 KVDGYTTTIDKSQD
+771 
-785 GFTFTITN
+785 
-793 RHFPGLPDTGGYGSY
+793 
-808 LIYLIAVLL
+808 
-817 FLVYFVMRYKKCKE
+817 
-831 NKKAEKL
+831 

>member
-1 MAYTVRKLLESEQF
+1 MGYTVRKLLESEQF

-106 YEIPLVEIPG
+106 YEIPLVEISE
-116 DFDYWGIIRHVMIQV
+116 DSYYWGIIRYVIMQV

-136 ARLKYFKITHDS
+136 ARLKYFKITHDN
-148 FNSFILKNN
+148 FNTFILNNN
-157 GSSNTASDI
+157 GSCNTASDI
-166 IKFLSIMIENP
+166 IKFLSVMIENP

-226 QYVVKFAILSEVEVY
+226 QYVVKFAILNEMEIY

-287 VHNILNGLLSSKEMT
+287 IHNILNGLLSSKEMT

-324 KKNVQRKYTKEQLQE
+324 KKNVQRKYTKEQLHE

-469 PETLKKSNISVS
+469 PETLKKLYLYDDEHKGE
-481 LIKAN
+481 LITTLQMYLRNKQSIRKTADEMFVHY
-486 RTKITDSNVYGIS
+486 RTIS
-499 YGYDVYA
+499 YRLE
-506 GGAGNDND
+506 
-514 GDAKD
+514 KIKQI
-519 GRSGGFVGF
+519 SG
-528 NDEGL
+528 
-533 LKNNN
+533 
-538 MYYCDVVRGTKDL
+538 
-551 VGPFSGK
+551 
-558 SELDTVY
+558 
-565 AFNSQEKVEGE
+565 
-576 NNNYRIYRKL
+576 I
-586 DQSLDQ
+586 
-592 IEKNNSILN
+592 
-601 SSHEKDDASG
+601 
-611 WDIYTIGHM
+611 
-620 NPVKTFET
+620 
-628 LKNAVLVS
+628 
-636 KGDSV
+636 
-641 KADLNA
+641 
-647 YESSAKAVLMSD
+647 
-659 TKTTLNTGES
+659 
-669 DTPEPSESQD
+669 
-679 PCDENIKL
+679 
-687 TINKVWKDLNN
+687 N
-698 FDHSR
+698 FD
-703 PNSITVTISRTWKDK
+703 N
-718 AGNEKTE
+718 ANE
-725 TVPRYESYKI
+725 VLAVSNGLIIYKMLKEI
-735 EGSSDKSKWQKVI
+735 E
-748 KELPAYTTDGDEI
+748 
-761 YYYTYSITEA
+761 
-771 KVDGYTTTIDKSQD
+771 
-785 GFTFTITN
+785 
-793 RHFPGLPDTGGYGSY
+793 
-808 LIYLIAVLL
+808 
-817 FLVYFVMRYKKCKE
+817 
-831 NKKAEKL
+831 

>member
-56 QVYLSCSDREV
+56 QVYLSCNEREV

-106 YEIPLVEIPG
+106 YEIPLVEISE
-116 DFDYWGIIRHVMIQV
+116 DLYYWGIIRYVIMQV
-131 FDKDT
+131 FDKAT
-136 ARLKYFKITHDS
+136 ARLKYFKITHDN
-148 FNSFILKNN
+148 FNTFILNNN
-157 GSSNTASDI
+157 GSCNTASNI
-166 IKFLSIMIENP
+166 IKFLSVMIENP

-186 CMVSTNSDNSKL
+186 CMASTNSDNSKL

-226 QYVVKFAILSEVEVY
+226 QYVVKFAILNEMEIY

-302 EAAAQLGMKESDT
+302 EAASQLGMKESDT

-469 PETLKKSNISVS
+469 PETLKKLYLYDDEHKGE
-481 LIKAN
+481 LITTLQMYLRNNQSIKKTADEMFVHY
-486 RTKITDSNVYGIS
+486 RTIS
-499 YGYDVYA
+499 YRLE
-506 GGAGNDND
+506 
-514 GDAKD
+514 KIKQI
-519 GRSGGFVGF
+519 SGINF
-528 NDEGL
+528 
-533 LKNNN
+533 
-538 MYYCDVVRGTKDL
+538 
-551 VGPFSGK
+551 
-558 SELDTVY
+558 
-565 AFNSQEKVEGE
+565 
-576 NNNYRIYRKL
+576 
-586 DQSLDQ
+586 
-592 IEKNNSILN
+592 
-601 SSHEKDDASG
+601 DDANEVLAVSNG
-611 WDIYTIGHM
+611 LIIYKM
-620 NPVKTFET
+620 
-628 LKNAVLVS
+628 LK
-636 KGDSV
+636 
-641 KADLNA
+641 
-647 YESSAKAVLMSD
+647 E
-659 TKTTLNTGES
+659 
-669 DTPEPSESQD
+669 
-679 PCDENIKL
+679 
-687 TINKVWKDLNN
+687 
-698 FDHSR
+698 
-703 PNSITVTISRTWKDK
+703 
-718 AGNEKTE
+718 
-725 TVPRYESYKI
+725 I
-735 EGSSDKSKWQKVI
+735 E
-748 KELPAYTTDGDEI
+748 
-761 YYYTYSITEA
+761 
-771 KVDGYTTTIDKSQD
+771 
-785 GFTFTITN
+785 
-793 RHFPGLPDTGGYGSY
+793 
-808 LIYLIAVLL
+808 
-817 FLVYFVMRYKKCKE
+817 
-831 NKKAEKL
+831 

>member
-46 TGGEILITSF
+46 TGGEILMTSF

-106 YEIPLVEIPG
+106 YEIPLVEISE
-116 DFDYWGIIRHVMIQV
+116 DSYYWGIIRYVIMQV

-148 FNSFILKNN
+148 FNAFILKNN

-226 QYVVKFAILSEVEVY
+226 QYVVKFAILNEMEIY

-272 EFAQDEV
+272 EFAQDEM

-302 EAAAQLGMKESDT
+302 EAASQLGMKESDT

-412 YQRLKESYHEA
+412 YQQLKESYHEA

-469 PETLKKSNISVS
+469 PETLKKLYLYDDEHKGE
-481 LIKAN
+481 LITTLQMYLRNNQSIKKTADEMFVHY
-486 RTKITDSNVYGIS
+486 RTIS
-499 YGYDVYA
+499 YRLE
-506 GGAGNDND
+506 
-514 GDAKD
+514 KIKQI
-519 GRSGGFVGF
+519 SGINF
-528 NDEGL
+528 
-533 LKNNN
+533 
-538 MYYCDVVRGTKDL
+538 
-551 VGPFSGK
+551 
-558 SELDTVY
+558 
-565 AFNSQEKVEGE
+565 
-576 NNNYRIYRKL
+576 
-586 DQSLDQ
+586 
-592 IEKNNSILN
+592 
-601 SSHEKDDASG
+601 DDANEVLAVSNG
-611 WDIYTIGHM
+611 LIIYKM
-620 NPVKTFET
+620 
-628 LKNAVLVS
+628 LK
-636 KGDSV
+636 
-641 KADLNA
+641 
-647 YESSAKAVLMSD
+647 E
-659 TKTTLNTGES
+659 
-669 DTPEPSESQD
+669 
-679 PCDENIKL
+679 
-687 TINKVWKDLNN
+687 
-698 FDHSR
+698 
-703 PNSITVTISRTWKDK
+703 
-718 AGNEKTE
+718 
-725 TVPRYESYKI
+725 I
-735 EGSSDKSKWQKVI
+735 E
-748 KELPAYTTDGDEI
+748 
-761 YYYTYSITEA
+761 
-771 KVDGYTTTIDKSQD
+771 
-785 GFTFTITN
+785 
-793 RHFPGLPDTGGYGSY
+793 
-808 LIYLIAVLL
+808 
-817 FLVYFVMRYKKCKE
+817 
-831 NKKAEKL
+831 

>member
-106 YEIPLVEIPG
+106 YEIPLVEISE
-116 DFDYWGIIRHVMIQV
+116 DSYYWGIIRYVIMQV

-136 ARLKYFKITHDS
+136 ARLKYFKITHDN
-148 FNSFILKNN
+148 FNTFILNNN
-157 GSSNTASDI
+157 GSCNTASDI

-226 QYVVKFAILSEVEVY
+226 QYVVKFAILNEMEIY

-324 KKNVQRKYTKEQLQE
+324 KKNVQRKYTKEQLHE
-339 VGVIVGELMYLLPD
+339 VGVIVSELMYLLPD

-370 SNQTELEYQ
+370 SDQTELEYQ
-379 KEMEEVED
+379 KEMEEIEE
-387 VIQRSILYRKKD
+387 VIQQSILYRKKD

-457 EIDDVT
+457 KVDDMT
-463 ELERYI
+463 ELERCI
-469 PETLKKSNISVS
+469 PETLKKLYLYDDEHKGE
-481 LIKAN
+481 LITTLQMYLRNNQSIKKTAGAMFVHY
-486 RTKITDSNVYGIS
+486 RTIS
-499 YGYDVYA
+499 YRLE
-506 GGAGNDND
+506 
-514 GDAKD
+514 KIKQI
-519 GRSGGFVGF
+519 SGINF
-528 NDEGL
+528 
-533 LKNNN
+533 
-538 MYYCDVVRGTKDL
+538 
-551 VGPFSGK
+551 
-558 SELDTVY
+558 
-565 AFNSQEKVEGE
+565 
-576 NNNYRIYRKL
+576 
-586 DQSLDQ
+586 
-592 IEKNNSILN
+592 
-601 SSHEKDDASG
+601 DDANEVLAVSNG
-611 WDIYTIGHM
+611 LIIYKM
-620 NPVKTFET
+620 
-628 LKNAVLVS
+628 LK
-636 KGDSV
+636 
-641 KADLNA
+641 
-647 YESSAKAVLMSD
+647 E
-659 TKTTLNTGES
+659 
-669 DTPEPSESQD
+669 
-679 PCDENIKL
+679 
-687 TINKVWKDLNN
+687 
-698 FDHSR
+698 
-703 PNSITVTISRTWKDK
+703 
-718 AGNEKTE
+718 
-725 TVPRYESYKI
+725 I
-735 EGSSDKSKWQKVI
+735 E
-748 KELPAYTTDGDEI
+748 
-761 YYYTYSITEA
+761 
-771 KVDGYTTTIDKSQD
+771 
-785 GFTFTITN
+785 
-793 RHFPGLPDTGGYGSY
+793 
-808 LIYLIAVLL
+808 
-817 FLVYFVMRYKKCKE
+817 
-831 NKKAEKL
+831 

>member
-56 QVYLSCSDREV
+56 QVYLSCNDREV

-116 DFDYWGIIRHVMIQV
+116 DFYYWGIIRYVIMQV
-131 FDKDT
+131 FDKAT
-136 ARLKYFKITHDS
+136 ARLKYFKITHDN
-148 FNSFILKNN
+148 FNAFILNNN
-157 GSSNTASDI
+157 GSCNTASNI
-166 IKFLSIMIENP
+166 IKFLSVMIENP

-226 QYVVKFAILSEVEVY
+226 QYVVKFAILSEVEIY

-302 EAAAQLGMKESDT
+302 EAASQLGMKESDT

-324 KKNVQRKYTKEQLQE
+324 TKNVQRKYTKEQLHE
-339 VGVIVGELMYLLPD
+339 VGVIEGELMHLLPD

-423 SRAIKYIDI
+423 SRAIKYIEI
-432 IRLVTGDKNKSV
+432 IRQVTGDKNKSV
-444 VHYSNLGFFQIFG
+444 VHYSNLGFFQIFSKV
-457 EIDDVT
+457 DDMT
-463 ELERYI
+463 ELERCI
-469 PETLKKSNISVS
+469 PETLKKLYLYDDEHKGE
-481 LIKAN
+481 LITTLQMYLRNNQSIKKTAGAMFVHY
-486 RTKITDSNVYGIS
+486 RTIS
-499 YGYDVYA
+499 YRLE
-506 GGAGNDND
+506 
-514 GDAKD
+514 KIKQI
-519 GRSGGFVGF
+519 SGINF
-528 NDEGL
+528 
-533 LKNNN
+533 
-538 MYYCDVVRGTKDL
+538 
-551 VGPFSGK
+551 
-558 SELDTVY
+558 
-565 AFNSQEKVEGE
+565 
-576 NNNYRIYRKL
+576 
-586 DQSLDQ
+586 
-592 IEKNNSILN
+592 
-601 SSHEKDDASG
+601 DDANEVLAVSNG
-611 WDIYTIGHM
+611 LIIYKM
-620 NPVKTFET
+620 
-628 LKNAVLVS
+628 LK
-636 KGDSV
+636 
-641 KADLNA
+641 
-647 YESSAKAVLMSD
+647 E
-659 TKTTLNTGES
+659 
-669 DTPEPSESQD
+669 
-679 PCDENIKL
+679 
-687 TINKVWKDLNN
+687 
-698 FDHSR
+698 
-703 PNSITVTISRTWKDK
+703 
-718 AGNEKTE
+718 
-725 TVPRYESYKI
+725 I
-735 EGSSDKSKWQKVI
+735 E
-748 KELPAYTTDGDEI
+748 
-761 YYYTYSITEA
+761 
-771 KVDGYTTTIDKSQD
+771 
-785 GFTFTITN
+785 
-793 RHFPGLPDTGGYGSY
+793 
-808 LIYLIAVLL
+808 
-817 FLVYFVMRYKKCKE
+817 
-831 NKKAEKL
+831 

>member
-106 YEIPLVEIPG
+106 YEIPLVEISE
-116 DFDYWGIIRHVMIQV
+116 DSYYWGIIRYVIMQV
-131 FDKDT
+131 FDKAT

-148 FNSFILKNN
+148 FNTFILKNN

-198 ILSDEIQPYK
+198 ILSDEIQTYK

-226 QYVVKFAILSEVEVY
+226 QYIVKFAILSEVDIY

-249 ELTELDY
+249 ELIELDY

-287 VHNILNGLLSSKEMT
+287 IHNILNGLLSSKEMT

-324 KKNVQRKYTKEQLQE
+324 KKNVQRKYTKEQLHE

-412 YQRLKESYHEA
+412 YQRLKESYYEA
-423 SRAIKYIDI
+423 SQAIKYIEI

-457 EIDDVT
+457 KVDDMT
-463 ELERYI
+463 ELERCI
-469 PETLKKSNISVS
+469 PETLKKLYLYDDEHKGE
-481 LIKAN
+481 LITTLQMYLRNNQSIKKTAGAMFVHY
-486 RTKITDSNVYGIS
+486 RTIS
-499 YGYDVYA
+499 YRLE
-506 GGAGNDND
+506 
-514 GDAKD
+514 KIKQI
-519 GRSGGFVGF
+519 SG
-528 NDEGL
+528 
-533 LKNNN
+533 
-538 MYYCDVVRGTKDL
+538 
-551 VGPFSGK
+551 
-558 SELDTVY
+558 
-565 AFNSQEKVEGE
+565 
-576 NNNYRIYRKL
+576 I
-586 DQSLDQ
+586 
-592 IEKNNSILN
+592 
-601 SSHEKDDASG
+601 
-611 WDIYTIGHM
+611 
-620 NPVKTFET
+620 
-628 LKNAVLVS
+628 
-636 KGDSV
+636 
-641 KADLNA
+641 
-647 YESSAKAVLMSD
+647 
-659 TKTTLNTGES
+659 
-669 DTPEPSESQD
+669 
-679 PCDENIKL
+679 
-687 TINKVWKDLNN
+687 N
-698 FDHSR
+698 FD
-703 PNSITVTISRTWKDK
+703 N
-718 AGNEKTE
+718 ANE
-725 TVPRYESYKI
+725 VLAVSNGLIIYKMLKEI
-735 EGSSDKSKWQKVI
+735 E
-748 KELPAYTTDGDEI
+748 
-761 YYYTYSITEA
+761 
-771 KVDGYTTTIDKSQD
+771 
-785 GFTFTITN
+785 
-793 RHFPGLPDTGGYGSY
+793 
-808 LIYLIAVLL
+808 
-817 FLVYFVMRYKKCKE
+817 
-831 NKKAEKL
+831 

>member
-56 QVYLSCSDREV
+56 PVYLSCSDREV

-83 VKKRKEYDP
+83 VKKKKEYDP

-106 YEIPLVEIPG
+106 YEIPLVEISE
-116 DFDYWGIIRHVMIQV
+116 DSYYWGIIRYVMIQV

-148 FNSFILKNN
+148 FNAFILKNN

-226 QYVVKFAILSEVEVY
+226 QYVVKFAILSEVEIY

-272 EFAQDEV
+272 EFAQNEM

-287 VHNILNGLLSSKEMT
+287 IHNILNGLLSSKEMT

-353 ALIYRNMDQIVM
+353 AFIYRNMDQIVM

-370 SNQTELEYQ
+370 SDQTELEYQ

-469 PETLKKSNISVS
+469 PETLKKLYLYDEHKGE
-481 LIKAN
+481 LITTLQMYLRNKQSIRKTADAMFVHY
-486 RTKITDSNVYGIS
+486 RTIS
-499 YGYDVYA
+499 YRLEKIKQISGIDF
-506 GGAGNDND
+506 DN
-514 GDAKD
+514 ANEVLAV
-519 GRSGGFVGF
+519 S
-528 NDEGL
+528 NGL
-533 LKNNN
+533 IIYKMLK
-538 MYYCDVVRGTKDL
+538 
-551 VGPFSGK
+551 
-558 SELDTVY
+558 E
-565 AFNSQEKVEGE
+565 
-576 NNNYRIYRKL
+576 
-586 DQSLDQ
+586 
-592 IEKNNSILN
+592 IE
-601 SSHEKDDASG
+601 
-611 WDIYTIGHM
+611 
-620 NPVKTFET
+620 
-628 LKNAVLVS
+628 
-636 KGDSV
+636 
-641 KADLNA
+641 
-647 YESSAKAVLMSD
+647 
-659 TKTTLNTGES
+659 
-669 DTPEPSESQD
+669 
-679 PCDENIKL
+679 
-687 TINKVWKDLNN
+687 
-698 FDHSR
+698 
-703 PNSITVTISRTWKDK
+703 
-718 AGNEKTE
+718 
-725 TVPRYESYKI
+725 
-735 EGSSDKSKWQKVI
+735 
-748 KELPAYTTDGDEI
+748 
-761 YYYTYSITEA
+761 
-771 KVDGYTTTIDKSQD
+771 
-785 GFTFTITN
+785 
-793 RHFPGLPDTGGYGSY
+793 
-808 LIYLIAVLL
+808 
-817 FLVYFVMRYKKCKE
+817 
-831 NKKAEKL
+831 

>member
-106 YEIPLVEIPG
+106 YEIPLVEISE
-116 DFDYWGIIRHVMIQV
+116 DSYYWGIIRYVMIQV

-148 FNSFILKNN
+148 FNTFILKNN

-177 VVLYYGNLN
+177 VVLYYGDLN

-226 QYVVKFAILSEVEVY
+226 QYVVKFAILSEVEIY

-287 VHNILNGLLSSKEMT
+287 IHNILNGLLSSKEMT

-324 KKNVQRKYTKEQLQE
+324 KKNVQRKYTKEQLHE
-339 VGVIVGELMYLLPD
+339 VGVIEGELMHLLPD

-412 YQRLKESYHEA
+412 YQRLKESYQEA

-444 VHYSNLGFFQIFG
+444 VHYSSLGFFQIFG

-469 PETLKKSNISVS
+469 PETLKKLYLYDDEHKGE
-481 LIKAN
+481 LITTLQMYLRNNQSIKKTADAMFVHY
-486 RTKITDSNVYGIS
+486 RTIS
-499 YGYDVYA
+499 YRLE
-506 GGAGNDND
+506 
-514 GDAKD
+514 KIKQI
-519 GRSGGFVGF
+519 SG
-528 NDEGL
+528 
-533 LKNNN
+533 
-538 MYYCDVVRGTKDL
+538 
-551 VGPFSGK
+551 
-558 SELDTVY
+558 
-565 AFNSQEKVEGE
+565 
-576 NNNYRIYRKL
+576 I
-586 DQSLDQ
+586 
-592 IEKNNSILN
+592 
-601 SSHEKDDASG
+601 
-611 WDIYTIGHM
+611 
-620 NPVKTFET
+620 
-628 LKNAVLVS
+628 
-636 KGDSV
+636 
-641 KADLNA
+641 
-647 YESSAKAVLMSD
+647 
-659 TKTTLNTGES
+659 
-669 DTPEPSESQD
+669 
-679 PCDENIKL
+679 
-687 TINKVWKDLNN
+687 N
-698 FDHSR
+698 FD
-703 PNSITVTISRTWKDK
+703 N
-718 AGNEKTE
+718 ANE
-725 TVPRYESYKI
+725 VLAVSNGLIIYKMLKEI
-735 EGSSDKSKWQKVI
+735 E
-748 KELPAYTTDGDEI
+748 
-761 YYYTYSITEA
+761 
-771 KVDGYTTTIDKSQD
+771 
-785 GFTFTITN
+785 
-793 RHFPGLPDTGGYGSY
+793 
-808 LIYLIAVLL
+808 
-817 FLVYFVMRYKKCKE
+817 
-831 NKKAEKL
+831 

>member
-56 QVYLSCSDREV
+56 QVYLSCNDREV

-116 DFDYWGIIRHVMIQV
+116 DFYYWGIIRYVIMQV
-131 FDKDT
+131 FDKAT
-136 ARLKYFKITHDS
+136 ARLKYFKITHDN
-148 FNSFILKNN
+148 FNAFILNNN
-157 GSSNTASDI
+157 GSCNTASNI
-166 IKFLSIMIENP
+166 IKFLSVMIENP

-226 QYVVKFAILSEVEVY
+226 QYVVKFAILSEVEIY

-302 EAAAQLGMKESDT
+302 EAASQLGMKESDT

-353 ALIYRNMDQIVM
+353 AIIYRNMDQIVM

-469 PETLKKSNISVS
+469 PETLKKLYLYDDEHKGE
-481 LIKAN
+481 LITTLQMYLRNNQSIKKTAGAMFVHY
-486 RTKITDSNVYGIS
+486 RTIS
-499 YGYDVYA
+499 Y
-506 GGAGNDND
+506 
-514 GDAKD
+514 
-519 GRSGGFVGF
+519 R
-528 NDEGL
+528 
-533 LKNNN
+533 
-538 MYYCDVVRGTKDL
+538 
-551 VGPFSGK
+551 
-558 SELDTVY
+558 
-565 AFNSQEKVEGE
+565 
-576 NNNYRIYRKL
+576 
-586 DQSLDQ
+586 
-592 IEKNNSILN
+592 IEKI
-601 SSHEKDDASG
+601 KQISG
-611 WDIYTIGHM
+611 I
-620 NPVKTFET
+620 
-628 LKNAVLVS
+628 
-636 KGDSV
+636 
-641 KADLNA
+641 
-647 YESSAKAVLMSD
+647 
-659 TKTTLNTGES
+659 
-669 DTPEPSESQD
+669 
-679 PCDENIKL
+679 
-687 TINKVWKDLNN
+687 N
-698 FDHSR
+698 FD
-703 PNSITVTISRTWKDK
+703 N
-718 AGNEKTE
+718 ANE
-725 TVPRYESYKI
+725 VLAVSNGLIIYKMLKEI
-735 EGSSDKSKWQKVI
+735 E
-748 KELPAYTTDGDEI
+748 
-761 YYYTYSITEA
+761 
-771 KVDGYTTTIDKSQD
+771 
-785 GFTFTITN
+785 
-793 RHFPGLPDTGGYGSY
+793 
-808 LIYLIAVLL
+808 
-817 FLVYFVMRYKKCKE
+817 
-831 NKKAEKL
+831 

>member
-106 YEIPLVEIPG
+106 YEIPLVEISE
-116 DFDYWGIIRHVMIQV
+116 DSYYWEIIRYVIMQV

-136 ARLKYFKITHDS
+136 ARLKYFKITHDN
-148 FNSFILKNN
+148 FNTFILNNN
-157 GSSNTASDI
+157 GSCNTASDI
-166 IKFLSIMIENP
+166 IKFLSVMIENP
-177 VVLYYGNLN
+177 VVLYHGNLN
-186 CMVSTNSDNSKL
+186 CMVSTKSDNSKL

-226 QYVVKFAILSEVEVY
+226 QYVVKFAILNEMEIY

-279 KKKYQRDI
+279 KKKYQRDLI
-287 VHNILNGLLSSKEMT
+287 HNILNGLLSSKEMT

-324 KKNVQRKYTKEQLQE
+324 TKNVQRKYTKEQLHE
-339 VGVIVGELMYLLPD
+339 VGVIEGELMHLLPD

-469 PETLKKSNISVS
+469 PETLKKLYLYDDEHKGE
-481 LIKAN
+481 LITTLQMYLRNNQSIKKTAGAMFVHY
-486 RTKITDSNVYGIS
+486 RTIS
-499 YGYDVYA
+499 YRLE
-506 GGAGNDND
+506 
-514 GDAKD
+514 KIKQI
-519 GRSGGFVGF
+519 SG
-528 NDEGL
+528 
-533 LKNNN
+533 
-538 MYYCDVVRGTKDL
+538 
-551 VGPFSGK
+551 
-558 SELDTVY
+558 
-565 AFNSQEKVEGE
+565 
-576 NNNYRIYRKL
+576 I
-586 DQSLDQ
+586 
-592 IEKNNSILN
+592 
-601 SSHEKDDASG
+601 
-611 WDIYTIGHM
+611 
-620 NPVKTFET
+620 
-628 LKNAVLVS
+628 
-636 KGDSV
+636 
-641 KADLNA
+641 
-647 YESSAKAVLMSD
+647 
-659 TKTTLNTGES
+659 
-669 DTPEPSESQD
+669 
-679 PCDENIKL
+679 
-687 TINKVWKDLNN
+687 N
-698 FDHSR
+698 FD
-703 PNSITVTISRTWKDK
+703 N
-718 AGNEKTE
+718 ANE
-725 TVPRYESYKI
+725 VLAVSNGLIIYKMLKEI
-735 EGSSDKSKWQKVI
+735 E
-748 KELPAYTTDGDEI
+748 
-761 YYYTYSITEA
+761 
-771 KVDGYTTTIDKSQD
+771 
-785 GFTFTITN
+785 
-793 RHFPGLPDTGGYGSY
+793 
-808 LIYLIAVLL
+808 
-817 FLVYFVMRYKKCKE
+817 
-831 NKKAEKL
+831 

>member
-56 QVYLSCSDREV
+56 QVYLSCNDREV

-106 YEIPLVEIPG
+106 YEIPLVEISE
-116 DFDYWGIIRHVMIQV
+116 DSYYWGIIRYVVMQV
-131 FDKDT
+131 FDKAT
-136 ARLKYFKITHDS
+136 ARLKYFKITHDN
-148 FNSFILKNN
+148 FNAFILNNN
-157 GSSNTASDI
+157 GSCNTASDI
-166 IKFLSIMIENP
+166 IKFLSVMIENP

-226 QYVVKFAILSEVEVY
+226 QYVVKFAILNEMEIY

-324 KKNVQRKYTKEQLQE
+324 KKNVQRKYTKEQLHE
-339 VGVIVGELMYLLPD
+339 VGVIEGELMHLLPD

-370 SNQTELEYQ
+370 SDQTELEYQ
-379 KEMEEVED
+379 KEMEEIEE
-387 VIQRSILYRKKD
+387 VIQQSILYRKKD

-423 SRAIKYIDI
+423 SQAIKYIEI
-432 IRLVTGDKNKSV
+432 IRQVTGDKNKSV

-457 EIDDVT
+457 KIDDMT
-463 ELERYI
+463 ELERCI
-469 PETLKKSNISVS
+469 PETLKKLYLYDDEHKGE
-481 LIKAN
+481 LITTLQMYLRNNQSIKKTAGAMFVHY
-486 RTKITDSNVYGIS
+486 RTIS
-499 YGYDVYA
+499 YRLE
-506 GGAGNDND
+506 
-514 GDAKD
+514 KIKQI
-519 GRSGGFVGF
+519 SG
-528 NDEGL
+528 
-533 LKNNN
+533 
-538 MYYCDVVRGTKDL
+538 
-551 VGPFSGK
+551 
-558 SELDTVY
+558 
-565 AFNSQEKVEGE
+565 
-576 NNNYRIYRKL
+576 I
-586 DQSLDQ
+586 
-592 IEKNNSILN
+592 
-601 SSHEKDDASG
+601 
-611 WDIYTIGHM
+611 
-620 NPVKTFET
+620 
-628 LKNAVLVS
+628 
-636 KGDSV
+636 
-641 KADLNA
+641 
-647 YESSAKAVLMSD
+647 
-659 TKTTLNTGES
+659 
-669 DTPEPSESQD
+669 
-679 PCDENIKL
+679 
-687 TINKVWKDLNN
+687 N
-698 FDHSR
+698 FD
-703 PNSITVTISRTWKDK
+703 N
-718 AGNEKTE
+718 ANE
-725 TVPRYESYKI
+725 VLAVSNGLIIYKMLKEI
-735 EGSSDKSKWQKVI
+735 E
-748 KELPAYTTDGDEI
+748 
-761 YYYTYSITEA
+761 
-771 KVDGYTTTIDKSQD
+771 
-785 GFTFTITN
+785 
-793 RHFPGLPDTGGYGSY
+793 
-808 LIYLIAVLL
+808 
-817 FLVYFVMRYKKCKE
+817 
-831 NKKAEKL
+831 

>member
-22 GEKGLDL
+22 GEKGLDR

-46 TGGEILITSF
+46 TGGEILMTSF

-106 YEIPLVEIPG
+106 YEIPLVEISE
-116 DFDYWGIIRHVMIQV
+116 DSYYWGIIRYVMIQV

-148 FNSFILKNN
+148 FNTFILKNN

-226 QYVVKFAILSEVEVY
+226 QYVVKFAILSEVEIY

-302 EAAAQLGMKESDT
+302 EAALQLGMKESDT

-324 KKNVQRKYTKEQLQE
+324 KKNAQRKYTKEQLQE

-387 VIQRSILYRKKD
+387 VIQRSILHRKKD

-469 PETLKKSNISVS
+469 PETLKKLYLYDDEHKGE
-481 LIKAN
+481 LITTLQMYLRNNQSIKKTAGAMFVHY
-486 RTKITDSNVYGIS
+486 RTIS
-499 YGYDVYA
+499 YRLE
-506 GGAGNDND
+506 
-514 GDAKD
+514 KIKQI
-519 GRSGGFVGF
+519 SGINF
-528 NDEGL
+528 
-533 LKNNN
+533 
-538 MYYCDVVRGTKDL
+538 
-551 VGPFSGK
+551 
-558 SELDTVY
+558 
-565 AFNSQEKVEGE
+565 
-576 NNNYRIYRKL
+576 
-586 DQSLDQ
+586 
-592 IEKNNSILN
+592 
-601 SSHEKDDASG
+601 DDANEVLAVSNG
-611 WDIYTIGHM
+611 LIIYKM
-620 NPVKTFET
+620 
-628 LKNAVLVS
+628 LK
-636 KGDSV
+636 
-641 KADLNA
+641 
-647 YESSAKAVLMSD
+647 E
-659 TKTTLNTGES
+659 
-669 DTPEPSESQD
+669 
-679 PCDENIKL
+679 
-687 TINKVWKDLNN
+687 
-698 FDHSR
+698 
-703 PNSITVTISRTWKDK
+703 
-718 AGNEKTE
+718 
-725 TVPRYESYKI
+725 I
-735 EGSSDKSKWQKVI
+735 E
-748 KELPAYTTDGDEI
+748 
-761 YYYTYSITEA
+761 
-771 KVDGYTTTIDKSQD
+771 
-785 GFTFTITN
+785 
-793 RHFPGLPDTGGYGSY
+793 
-808 LIYLIAVLL
+808 
-817 FLVYFVMRYKKCKE
+817 
-831 NKKAEKL
+831 

>member
-56 QVYLSCSDREV
+56 QVYLSCNDREV

-106 YEIPLVEIPG
+106 YEIPLVEISE
-116 DFDYWGIIRHVMIQV
+116 DSYYWGIIRYVIMQV
-131 FDKDT
+131 FDKAT

-148 FNSFILKNN
+148 FNTFILKNN

-226 QYVVKFAILSEVEVY
+226 QYVVKFAILSEVEIY

-249 ELTELDY
+249 GLTELDY

-279 KKKYQRDI
+279 KKKYQRDLI
-287 VHNILNGLLSSKEMT
+287 HNILNGLLSSKEMT
-302 EAAAQLGMKESDT
+302 EAAAQIGMKESDT
-315 YRVVDFHTI
+315 YRVVDFHSI
-324 KKNVQRKYTKEQLQE
+324 KKNVQRKYTKEQLHE

-423 SRAIKYIDI
+423 SRAIKYIEI
-432 IRLVTGDKNKSV
+432 IRQVTGDKNKSV

-469 PETLKKSNISVS
+469 PETLKKLYLYDDEHKGE
-481 LIKAN
+481 LITTLQMYLRNNQSIKKTAGAMFVHY
-486 RTKITDSNVYGIS
+486 RTIS
-499 YGYDVYA
+499 YRLE
-506 GGAGNDND
+506 
-514 GDAKD
+514 KI
-519 GRSGGFVGF
+519 
-528 NDEGL
+528 
-533 LKNNN
+533 KQI
-538 MYYCDVVRGTKDL
+538 
-551 VGPFSGK
+551 
-558 SELDTVY
+558 SEIN
-565 AFNSQEKVEGE
+565 F
-576 NNNYRIYRKL
+576 
-586 DQSLDQ
+586 
-592 IEKNNSILN
+592 
-601 SSHEKDDASG
+601 DDANEVLAVSNG
-611 WDIYTIGHM
+611 LIIYKM
-620 NPVKTFET
+620 
-628 LKNAVLVS
+628 LK
-636 KGDSV
+636 
-641 KADLNA
+641 
-647 YESSAKAVLMSD
+647 E
-659 TKTTLNTGES
+659 
-669 DTPEPSESQD
+669 
-679 PCDENIKL
+679 
-687 TINKVWKDLNN
+687 
-698 FDHSR
+698 
-703 PNSITVTISRTWKDK
+703 
-718 AGNEKTE
+718 
-725 TVPRYESYKI
+725 I
-735 EGSSDKSKWQKVI
+735 E
-748 KELPAYTTDGDEI
+748 
-761 YYYTYSITEA
+761 
-771 KVDGYTTTIDKSQD
+771 
-785 GFTFTITN
+785 
-793 RHFPGLPDTGGYGSY
+793 
-808 LIYLIAVLL
+808 
-817 FLVYFVMRYKKCKE
+817 
-831 NKKAEKL
+831 

>member
-56 QVYLSCSDREV
+56 QVYLSCNDREV

-106 YEIPLVEIPG
+106 YEIPLVEISE
-116 DFDYWGIIRHVMIQV
+116 DSYYWGIIRYVIMQV
-131 FDKDT
+131 FDKAT
-136 ARLKYFKITHDS
+136 ARLKYFKITHDN
-148 FNSFILKNN
+148 FNTFILNNN
-157 GSSNTASDI
+157 GSCNTASDI
-166 IKFLSIMIENP
+166 IKFLSVMIENP

-226 QYVVKFAILSEVEVY
+226 QYVVKFAILSEVEIY

-249 ELTELDY
+249 GLTELDY

-287 VHNILNGLLSSKEMT
+287 IHNILNGLLSSKEMT

-324 KKNVQRKYTKEQLQE
+324 TKNVQRKYTKEQLHE
-339 VGVIVGELMYLLPD
+339 VGVIEGELKHLLPD

-370 SNQTELEYQ
+370 SKQTELEYQ

-423 SRAIKYIDI
+423 SRAIKYIEI
-432 IRLVTGDKNKSV
+432 IRQVTGDKNKSV

-457 EIDDVT
+457 KVDDMT
-463 ELERYI
+463 ELERCI
-469 PETLKKSNISVS
+469 PETLKKLYLYDDEHKGE
-481 LIKAN
+481 LITTLQMYLRNNQSIKKTAGAMFVHY
-486 RTKITDSNVYGIS
+486 RTIS
-499 YGYDVYA
+499 YRLE
-506 GGAGNDND
+506 
-514 GDAKD
+514 KIKQI
-519 GRSGGFVGF
+519 SGINF
-528 NDEGL
+528 
-533 LKNNN
+533 
-538 MYYCDVVRGTKDL
+538 
-551 VGPFSGK
+551 
-558 SELDTVY
+558 
-565 AFNSQEKVEGE
+565 
-576 NNNYRIYRKL
+576 
-586 DQSLDQ
+586 
-592 IEKNNSILN
+592 
-601 SSHEKDDASG
+601 DDANEVLAVSNG
-611 WDIYTIGHM
+611 LIIYKM
-620 NPVKTFET
+620 
-628 LKNAVLVS
+628 LK
-636 KGDSV
+636 
-641 KADLNA
+641 
-647 YESSAKAVLMSD
+647 E
-659 TKTTLNTGES
+659 
-669 DTPEPSESQD
+669 
-679 PCDENIKL
+679 
-687 TINKVWKDLNN
+687 
-698 FDHSR
+698 
-703 PNSITVTISRTWKDK
+703 
-718 AGNEKTE
+718 
-725 TVPRYESYKI
+725 I
-735 EGSSDKSKWQKVI
+735 E
-748 KELPAYTTDGDEI
+748 
-761 YYYTYSITEA
+761 
-771 KVDGYTTTIDKSQD
+771 
-785 GFTFTITN
+785 
-793 RHFPGLPDTGGYGSY
+793 
-808 LIYLIAVLL
+808 
-817 FLVYFVMRYKKCKE
+817 
-831 NKKAEKL
+831 

>member
-1 MAYTVRKLLESEQF
+1 MGYTVRKLLESEQF

-56 QVYLSCSDREV
+56 QVYLSCNDQEV

-106 YEIPLVEIPG
+106 YEIPLVEISE
-116 DFDYWGIIRHVMIQV
+116 DSYYWGIIRYVIMQV
-131 FDKDT
+131 FDKAT
-136 ARLKYFKITHDS
+136 ARLKYFKITHDN
-148 FNSFILKNN
+148 FNTFILRNN

-226 QYVVKFAILSEVEVY
+226 QYVVKFAILSEVEIY

-287 VHNILNGLLSSKEMT
+287 IHNILNGLLSSKEMT

-324 KKNVQRKYTKEQLQE
+324 TKNVQRKYTKEQLHE
-339 VGVIVGELMYLLPD
+339 VGVIEGELMHLLPD

-379 KEMEEVED
+379 KEMEEIEE

-423 SRAIKYIDI
+423 SQAIKYIEI
-432 IRLVTGDKNKSV
+432 IRQVTGDKNKSV

-457 EIDDVT
+457 KVDDMT
-463 ELERYI
+463 ELERCI
-469 PETLKKSNISVS
+469 PETLKKLYLYDDEHKGE
-481 LIKAN
+481 LITTLQMYLRNNQSIKKTAGAMFVHY
-486 RTKITDSNVYGIS
+486 RTIS
-499 YGYDVYA
+499 YRLE
-506 GGAGNDND
+506 
-514 GDAKD
+514 KIKQI
-519 GRSGGFVGF
+519 SG
-528 NDEGL
+528 
-533 LKNNN
+533 
-538 MYYCDVVRGTKDL
+538 
-551 VGPFSGK
+551 
-558 SELDTVY
+558 
-565 AFNSQEKVEGE
+565 
-576 NNNYRIYRKL
+576 I
-586 DQSLDQ
+586 
-592 IEKNNSILN
+592 
-601 SSHEKDDASG
+601 
-611 WDIYTIGHM
+611 
-620 NPVKTFET
+620 
-628 LKNAVLVS
+628 
-636 KGDSV
+636 
-641 KADLNA
+641 
-647 YESSAKAVLMSD
+647 
-659 TKTTLNTGES
+659 
-669 DTPEPSESQD
+669 
-679 PCDENIKL
+679 
-687 TINKVWKDLNN
+687 N
-698 FDHSR
+698 FD
-703 PNSITVTISRTWKDK
+703 N
-718 AGNEKTE
+718 ANE
-725 TVPRYESYKI
+725 VLAVSNGLIIYKMLKEI
-735 EGSSDKSKWQKVI
+735 E
-748 KELPAYTTDGDEI
+748 
-761 YYYTYSITEA
+761 
-771 KVDGYTTTIDKSQD
+771 
-785 GFTFTITN
+785 
-793 RHFPGLPDTGGYGSY
+793 
-808 LIYLIAVLL
+808 
-817 FLVYFVMRYKKCKE
+817 
-831 NKKAEKL
+831 

>member
-106 YEIPLVEIPG
+106 YEIPLVEISE
-116 DFDYWGIIRHVMIQV
+116 DSYYWGIIRYVIMQV

-148 FNSFILKNN
+148 FNAFILKNN

-226 QYVVKFAILSEVEVY
+226 QYVVKFAILSEVDIY

-287 VHNILNGLLSSKEMT
+287 IHNILNGLLSSKEMT

-324 KKNVQRKYTKEQLQE
+324 KKNVQRKYTKEQLHE

-370 SNQTELEYQ
+370 SDQTELEYQ
-379 KEMEEVED
+379 KEMEEIEE
-387 VIQRSILYRKKD
+387 VIQQSILYRKKD

-469 PETLKKSNISVS
+469 PETLKKLYLYDDEHKGE
-481 LIKAN
+481 LITTLQMYLRNKQSIRKTADAMFVHY
-486 RTKITDSNVYGIS
+486 RTIS
-499 YGYDVYA
+499 YRLE
-506 GGAGNDND
+506 
-514 GDAKD
+514 KIKQI
-519 GRSGGFVGF
+519 SG
-528 NDEGL
+528 
-533 LKNNN
+533 
-538 MYYCDVVRGTKDL
+538 
-551 VGPFSGK
+551 
-558 SELDTVY
+558 
-565 AFNSQEKVEGE
+565 
-576 NNNYRIYRKL
+576 I
-586 DQSLDQ
+586 
-592 IEKNNSILN
+592 
-601 SSHEKDDASG
+601 
-611 WDIYTIGHM
+611 
-620 NPVKTFET
+620 
-628 LKNAVLVS
+628 
-636 KGDSV
+636 
-641 KADLNA
+641 
-647 YESSAKAVLMSD
+647 
-659 TKTTLNTGES
+659 
-669 DTPEPSESQD
+669 
-679 PCDENIKL
+679 
-687 TINKVWKDLNN
+687 N
-698 FDHSR
+698 FD
-703 PNSITVTISRTWKDK
+703 NT
-718 AGNEKTE
+718 NE
-725 TVPRYESYKI
+725 VLAVSNGLIIYKMLKEI
-735 EGSSDKSKWQKVI
+735 E
-748 KELPAYTTDGDEI
+748 
-761 YYYTYSITEA
+761 
-771 KVDGYTTTIDKSQD
+771 
-785 GFTFTITN
+785 
-793 RHFPGLPDTGGYGSY
+793 
-808 LIYLIAVLL
+808 
-817 FLVYFVMRYKKCKE
+817 
-831 NKKAEKL
+831 

>member
-56 QVYLSCSDREV
+56 QVYLSCNDREV

-106 YEIPLVEIPG
+106 YEIPLVEISE
-116 DFDYWGIIRHVMIQV
+116 DLHYWGIIRYVIMQV
-131 FDKDT
+131 FDKAT
-136 ARLKYFKITHDS
+136 ARLKYFKITHDN
-148 FNSFILKNN
+148 FNAFILNNN
-157 GSSNTASDI
+157 GSCNTASNI
-166 IKFLSIMIENP
+166 IKFLSVMIENP

-226 QYVVKFAILSEVEVY
+226 QYVVKFAILSEVEIY

-287 VHNILNGLLSSKEMT
+287 IHNILNGLLSSKEMT

-324 KKNVQRKYTKEQLQE
+324 KKNVQRKYTKEQLHE
-339 VGVIVGELMYLLPD
+339 VGVIEGELMHLLPD

-370 SNQTELEYQ
+370 SDQTELEYQ
-379 KEMEEVED
+379 KEMEEIED

-469 PETLKKSNISVS
+469 PETLKKLYLYDDEHKGE
-481 LIKAN
+481 LIPTLQMYLRNNQSIKKTADAMFVHY
-486 RTKITDSNVYGIS
+486 RTIS
-499 YGYDVYA
+499 YRLE
-506 GGAGNDND
+506 
-514 GDAKD
+514 KIKQI
-519 GRSGGFVGF
+519 SGINF
-528 NDEGL
+528 
-533 LKNNN
+533 
-538 MYYCDVVRGTKDL
+538 
-551 VGPFSGK
+551 
-558 SELDTVY
+558 
-565 AFNSQEKVEGE
+565 
-576 NNNYRIYRKL
+576 
-586 DQSLDQ
+586 
-592 IEKNNSILN
+592 
-601 SSHEKDDASG
+601 DDANEVLAVSNG
-611 WDIYTIGHM
+611 LIIYKM
-620 NPVKTFET
+620 
-628 LKNAVLVS
+628 LK
-636 KGDSV
+636 
-641 KADLNA
+641 
-647 YESSAKAVLMSD
+647 E
-659 TKTTLNTGES
+659 
-669 DTPEPSESQD
+669 
-679 PCDENIKL
+679 
-687 TINKVWKDLNN
+687 
-698 FDHSR
+698 
-703 PNSITVTISRTWKDK
+703 
-718 AGNEKTE
+718 
-725 TVPRYESYKI
+725 I
-735 EGSSDKSKWQKVI
+735 E
-748 KELPAYTTDGDEI
+748 
-761 YYYTYSITEA
+761 
-771 KVDGYTTTIDKSQD
+771 
-785 GFTFTITN
+785 
-793 RHFPGLPDTGGYGSY
+793 
-808 LIYLIAVLL
+808 
-817 FLVYFVMRYKKCKE
+817 
-831 NKKAEKL
+831 

>member
-1 MAYTVRKLLESEQF
+1 MGYTVRKLLESEQF

-106 YEIPLVEIPG
+106 YEIPLVEISE
-116 DFDYWGIIRHVMIQV
+116 DSYYWGIIRYVIMQV

-136 ARLKYFKITHDS
+136 ARLKYFKITHDN
-148 FNSFILKNN
+148 FNTFILNNN
-157 GSSNTASDI
+157 GSCNTASDI
-166 IKFLSIMIENP
+166 IKFLSVMIENP

-226 QYVVKFAILSEVEVY
+226 QYVVKFAILNEMEIY

-279 KKKYQRDI
+279 KKKYQRDLI
-287 VHNILNGLLSSKEMT
+287 HNILNGLLSSKEMT

-324 KKNVQRKYTKEQLQE
+324 KKNVQRKYTKEQLHE
-339 VGVIVGELMYLLPD
+339 VGVIEGELMHLLPD

-412 YQRLKESYHEA
+412 YQRLKESYYEA
-423 SRAIKYIDI
+423 SQAIKYIEI

-469 PETLKKSNISVS
+469 PETLKKLYLYDDEHKGE
-481 LIKAN
+481 LITTLQMYLRNNQSIKKTAGAMFVHY
-486 RTKITDSNVYGIS
+486 RTIS
-499 YGYDVYA
+499 YRLE
-506 GGAGNDND
+506 
-514 GDAKD
+514 KIKQI
-519 GRSGGFVGF
+519 SG
-528 NDEGL
+528 
-533 LKNNN
+533 
-538 MYYCDVVRGTKDL
+538 
-551 VGPFSGK
+551 
-558 SELDTVY
+558 
-565 AFNSQEKVEGE
+565 
-576 NNNYRIYRKL
+576 I
-586 DQSLDQ
+586 
-592 IEKNNSILN
+592 
-601 SSHEKDDASG
+601 
-611 WDIYTIGHM
+611 
-620 NPVKTFET
+620 
-628 LKNAVLVS
+628 
-636 KGDSV
+636 
-641 KADLNA
+641 
-647 YESSAKAVLMSD
+647 
-659 TKTTLNTGES
+659 
-669 DTPEPSESQD
+669 
-679 PCDENIKL
+679 
-687 TINKVWKDLNN
+687 N
-698 FDHSR
+698 FD
-703 PNSITVTISRTWKDK
+703 N
-718 AGNEKTE
+718 ANE
-725 TVPRYESYKI
+725 VLAVSNGLIIYKMLKEI
-735 EGSSDKSKWQKVI
+735 E
-748 KELPAYTTDGDEI
+748 
-761 YYYTYSITEA
+761 
-771 KVDGYTTTIDKSQD
+771 
-785 GFTFTITN
+785 
-793 RHFPGLPDTGGYGSY
+793 
-808 LIYLIAVLL
+808 
-817 FLVYFVMRYKKCKE
+817 
-831 NKKAEKL
+831 

>member
-56 QVYLSCSDREV
+56 QVYLSCNDREV

-106 YEIPLVEIPG
+106 YEIPLVEISE
-116 DFDYWGIIRHVMIQV
+116 DSYYWGIIRYVIMQV
-131 FDKDT
+131 FDKAT
-136 ARLKYFKITHDS
+136 ARLKYFKITHDN
-148 FNSFILKNN
+148 FNTFILRNN

-166 IKFLSIMIENP
+166 IKFLSVMIENP

-226 QYVVKFAILSEVEVY
+226 QYVVKFAILSEVEIY

-287 VHNILNGLLSSKEMT
+287 IHNILNGLLSSKEMT

-324 KKNVQRKYTKEQLQE
+324 KKNVQRKYTKEQLHE
-339 VGVIVGELMYLLPD
+339 VGIIVGELMHLLPD

-423 SRAIKYIDI
+423 SRAIKYIEI
-432 IRLVTGDKNKSV
+432 IRQVTGDKNKSV

-469 PETLKKSNISVS
+469 PETLKKLYLYDDEHKGE
-481 LIKAN
+481 LITTLQMYLRNNQSIKKTAGAMFVHY
-486 RTKITDSNVYGIS
+486 RTIS
-499 YGYDVYA
+499 YRLE
-506 GGAGNDND
+506 
-514 GDAKD
+514 KIKQI
-519 GRSGGFVGF
+519 SGINF
-528 NDEGL
+528 
-533 LKNNN
+533 
-538 MYYCDVVRGTKDL
+538 
-551 VGPFSGK
+551 
-558 SELDTVY
+558 
-565 AFNSQEKVEGE
+565 
-576 NNNYRIYRKL
+576 
-586 DQSLDQ
+586 
-592 IEKNNSILN
+592 
-601 SSHEKDDASG
+601 DDANEVLAVSNG
-611 WDIYTIGHM
+611 LIIYKM
-620 NPVKTFET
+620 
-628 LKNAVLVS
+628 LK
-636 KGDSV
+636 
-641 KADLNA
+641 
-647 YESSAKAVLMSD
+647 E
-659 TKTTLNTGES
+659 
-669 DTPEPSESQD
+669 
-679 PCDENIKL
+679 
-687 TINKVWKDLNN
+687 
-698 FDHSR
+698 
-703 PNSITVTISRTWKDK
+703 
-718 AGNEKTE
+718 
-725 TVPRYESYKI
+725 I
-735 EGSSDKSKWQKVI
+735 E
-748 KELPAYTTDGDEI
+748 
-761 YYYTYSITEA
+761 
-771 KVDGYTTTIDKSQD
+771 
-785 GFTFTITN
+785 
-793 RHFPGLPDTGGYGSY
+793 
-808 LIYLIAVLL
+808 
-817 FLVYFVMRYKKCKE
+817 
-831 NKKAEKL
+831 